1 MRGRR
6 RGKFAI
12 SGRDRAVNPARTQA
26 ILMSC
31 EVFTQTFMNGDGY
44 VYEATCSQF
53 DTIHDTEKAPMYDVD
68 VIFGQNGAASVMFKR
83 KKGENV

>member
-6 RGKFAI
+6 RGRFEINGHDRKI
-12 SGRDRAVNPARTQA
+12 SPERNQA

-53 DTIHDTEKAPMYDVD
+53 DTIHDTERAPMYDVD
-68 VIFGQNGAASVMFKR
+68 VFFGPDGAASVLFKR